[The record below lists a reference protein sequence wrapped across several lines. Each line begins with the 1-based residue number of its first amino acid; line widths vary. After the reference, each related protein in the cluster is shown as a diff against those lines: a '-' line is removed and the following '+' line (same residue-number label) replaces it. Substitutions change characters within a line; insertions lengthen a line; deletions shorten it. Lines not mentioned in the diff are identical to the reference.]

1 MKKRNLLDSFALLAF
16 LNHERS
22 FERVRDLLR
31 SGRAR
36 REPLLINEINVGEV
50 YYRTAKDRSL
60 DRAEAVLASLQSLPL
75 LLIANTYDDV
85 LAAARLKAQHP
96 ISYADAFAV
105 TTAQRE
111 KATLVTG
118 DPEFHAV
125 EHLVP
130 ILWI

>member
-1 MKKRNLLDSFALLAF
+1 VKKRNLLDSFALLAF
-16 LNHERS
+16 LNHERG

-36 REPLLINEINVGEV
+36 REPLLINEINIGEV